1 MAGSMRT
8 PLGRVRGLGS
18 AKDGVGHFIQQR
30 VTALALAVLVPWF
43 LISLAIA
50 MKADHAGA
58 LVWIGNPVNAVL
70 LSALVLAAF
79 HHMRLGLQV
88 VIEDYIH
95 VPTTKMGLLIANTF
109 ISILGAIAAL
119 LAIARIF
126 VAGA

>member
-30 VTALALAVLVPWF
+30 VTALALCVLVPWF
-43 LISLAIA
+43 LISLAAA
-50 MKADHAGA
+50 MRADHAGA
-58 LVWIGNPVNAVL
+58 TAWIANPLNAVL
-70 LSALVLAAF
+70 LASLVIAAF
-79 HHMRLGLQV
+79 HHMRLGLQT

-95 VPTTKMGLLIANTF
+95 VPATKITLLIANMF
-109 ISILGAIAAL
+109 VSILGAIAAL

>member
-43 LISLAIA
+43 LISLATA
-50 MKADHAGA
+50 MRADHAGA
-58 LVWIGNPVNAVL
+58 VAWVANPLNAVL
-70 LSALVLAAF
+70 LSALVIAGF
-79 HHMRLGLQV
+79 NHMRLGLQT
-88 VIEDYIH
+88 VIEDYITGH
-95 VPTTKMGLLIANTF
+95 GAKMALLIANTF
-109 ISILGAIAAL
+109 VSILGAIAAL

-126 VAGA
+126 VSGA